1 MAASPATGRAEDMD
15 TVGDWIASIWDDWGF
30 EIVSSV
36 AVLLGAV
43 IVIAILRRALGRWS
57 DRIQARYAES
67 PDPNDREQA
76 QRILT
81 ITGVLSIVITI
92 AVFVTVILTVMAIW
106 GIPMSPLVAVGATVG
121 VAIGFGAQDFI
132 KDVIGGFFILIEDQY
147 AVGDIVTV
155 GGVSGTV
162 EAITIRTTV
171 LRDLD
176 GNQHHVPNGEI
187 RVASNLTSGFSRVV
201 IDVPV
206 SYDTDLDRAL
216 GVITDEAYR
225 MAAED
230 GWSAAFL
237 EDPANLGV
245 NELDSSAVN
254 IRILFTTVSEERWTV
269 KREFLK
275 RIKQRLDREGI
286 EIPYQYVNVVSKEA
300 DQRPS

>member
-1 MAASPATGRAEDMD
+1 MEP
-15 TVGDWIASIWDDWGF
+15 VVDWLQGVWDDSGF
-30 EIVSSV
+30 EIVVSLSALIGALV
-36 AVLLGAV
+36 VLG
-43 IVIAILRRALGRWS
+43 IVRRALGRWS
-57 DRIQARYAES
+57 QRVQDRYAAS
-67 PDPNDREQA
+67 PDPNDREQG

-81 ITGVLSIVITI
+81 ITGVLSVVVSI
-92 AVFVTVILTVMAIW
+92 AVWVVVILTIMATW

-132 KDVIGGFFILIEDQY
+132 KDVIGGFFILVEDQY
-147 AVGDIVTV
+147 AVGDVVTV
-155 GGVSGTV
+155 AGVSGSV

-187 RVASNLTSGFSRVV
+187 RVASNMTSGFSRVV

-206 SYDTDLDRAL
+206 AYDTDLDRAL
-216 GVITDEAYR
+216 EVITDEAYA
-225 MAAED
+225 MAREPTWAD
-230 GWSAAFL
+230 AFL

-245 NELDSSAVN
+245 NELDGSSVN
-254 IRILFTTVSEERWTV
+254 IRILLTTVSEERWTV

-286 EIPYQYVNVVSKEA
+286 EIPYHYVNIIDRGR
-300 DQRPS
+300 DQTSS

>member
-1 MAASPATGRAEDMD
+1 MEP
-15 TVGDWIASIWDDWGF
+15 VVDWLQRIWDDWGF
-30 EIVSSV
+30 EIVVSV
-36 AVLLGAV
+36 AVLIGALILI
-43 IVIAILRRALGRWS
+43 IVTKRALARWS
-57 DRIQARYAES
+57 QRVQDRYAAS
-67 PDPNDREQA
+67 PDPADREQG

-81 ITGVLSIVITI
+81 ITSVLSIVISITVWVVVVLTI
-92 AVFVTVILTVMAIW
+92 MATW

-121 VAIGFGAQDFI
+121 VAVGFGAQDFI
-132 KDVIGGFFILIEDQY
+132 KDVIGGFFILVEDQY
-147 AVGDIVTV
+147 SVGDVVTV
-155 GGVSGTV
+155 AGVSGSV
-162 EAITIRTTV
+162 EAITIRTTI

-206 SYDTDLDRAL
+206 SYDTDLDVAL
-216 GVITDEAYR
+216 EVITDEAYR
-225 MAAED
+225 MAKEEAWAD
-230 GWSAAFL
+230 TFL

-245 NELDSSAVN
+245 NELDHSAVN

-286 EIPYQYVNVVSKEA
+286 EIPYQYVNIIDRGP
-300 DQRPS
+300 DQAAS

>member
-1 MAASPATGRAEDMD
+1 MEP
-15 TVGDWIASIWDDWGF
+15 VVDWLQRIWDDWGF
-30 EIVSSV
+30 EIVVSV
-36 AVLLGAV
+36 AVLIGAL
-43 IVIAILRRALGRWS
+43 ILIIASKRALGRWS
-57 DRIQARYAES
+57 QRVQDRYAAS
-67 PDPNDREQA
+67 PDPADREQG

-81 ITGVLSIVITI
+81 ITSVLSIVISITVWVVVVLTI
-92 AVFVTVILTVMAIW
+92 MATW

-121 VAIGFGAQDFI
+121 VAVGFGAQDFI
-132 KDVIGGFFILIEDQY
+132 KDVIGGFFILVEDQY
-147 AVGDIVTV
+147 SVGDVVTV
-155 GGVSGTV
+155 AGVSGSV
-162 EAITIRTTV
+162 EAITIRTTI

-206 SYDTDLDRAL
+206 SYDTDLDVAL
-216 GVITDEAYR
+216 EVITDEAYR
-225 MAAED
+225 MAKEEAWAD
-230 GWSAAFL
+230 TFL

-245 NELDSSAVN
+245 NELDHSAVN

-286 EIPYQYVNVVSKEA
+286 EIPYQYVNIIDRGP
-300 DQRPS
+300 DQAAS